1 MTTQNMSENPAR
13 TLESLSDFA
22 TRDQLESPEIYRAPL
37 SSVVEVLSQQGYI
50 PTLADLP
57 TIIIPDLHARREMLM
72 AILSAQIVGG
82 PLASKKVFELMQEG
96 RMNVVCVGDI
106 VHSEERSNWV
116 INLDGEWTSELLDK
130 EMVRSL
136 GAAAMI
142 MYLKLQFPEH
152 FYCLRG
158 NHDDMTM
165 ELGPF
170 RKFVGVKRNER
181 GELVRVGGRPV
192 FTAEKG
198 ESGIVKDWVLDRA
211 GWGQEFLDAWVQFD
225 HALPLIAQGSY
236 FVVSHTLPIVPVT
249 KELLCDANRPH
260 EITLGLTS
268 SRGNNLM
275 AIEET
280 LENLGLKERVER
292 WFYGHTPVSCAV
304 NGGKYQEDLDGL
316 VVRFNNP
323 QSHVFAYVP
332 VSDAQRRFDPTND
345 VYIKSPDEENFHL

>member
-1 MTTQNMSENPAR
+1 MTTHNISDNMAR
-13 TLESLSDFA
+13 TLETLSDFA
-22 TRDQLESPEIYRAPL
+22 RRDQLESPESYRAPL
-37 SSVVEVLSQQGYI
+37 AAVVEVLSQQGYI
-50 PTLADLP
+50 PSLPDLP
-57 TIIIPDLHARREMLM
+57 TIIIPDLHARREMLI

-82 PLASKKVFELMQEG
+82 PLTSKRVFDLLQEG
-96 RMNVVCVGDI
+96 RMNVICVGDI

-116 INLDGEWTSELLDK
+116 INLDGDWTPELLDK

-170 RKFVGVKRNER
+170 RKFVGVKRTER
-181 GELVRVGGRPV
+181 GEVVYVDGRPV

-198 ESGIVKDWVLDRA
+198 ESGIVKDWVLERA
-211 GWGQEFLDAWVQFD
+211 GWGQEFLDAWMPFD
-225 HALPLIAQGSY
+225 QALPLIAQGSY
-236 FVVSHTLPIVPVT
+236 FVVSHTLPLIAVT
-249 KELLCDANRPH
+249 KAMLCDAHRPR

-280 LENLGLKERVER
+280 LEELGIKERVQR
-292 WFYGHTPVSCAV
+292 WFYGHTPVSPEM

-316 VVRFNNP
+316 VVRLNNP

-332 VSDAQRRFDPTND
+332 ILDAQRRFDPTKD
-345 VYIKSPDEENFHL
+345 VYIKLPGEEKFHL